1 MVCSVDNVLWGSNR
15 NFNII
20 KLKQT
25 FHISAEHRQ
34 AFNYTGIH
42 LKQNNNFS
50 ITINQA
56 NYINIINEIKVNN
69 ILKRNENDKLTE
81 KEITSLR
88 GALEKINWVAGMS
101 RPEISYH
108 VREISTRAKNATM
121 TDIFT
126 IKKVIHITISVTNLK
141 SLQLLLYSDASFNNL
156 PDRSSQGG
164 YTIFLCHKF
173 SNSAPMKLNKTQT
186 CG

>member
-108 VREISTRAKNATM
+108 VCEISTRVKM
-121 TDIFT
+121 
-126 IKKVIHITISVTNLK
+126 
-141 SLQLLLYSDASFNNL
+141 
-156 PDRSSQGG
+156 
-164 YTIFLCHKF
+164 
-173 SNSAPMKLNKTQT
+173 
-186 CG
+186 